1 MRMGEMCPMKRIFGP
16 IINGTDAEA
25 RVKPSNDMPGIP
37 QETID
42 RVLDSTNIV
51 ELIGS
56 FVALKKIGQNFQGL
70 CPFHDDKTPSFSVSP
85 EKKIFRC
92 FGCGASGNAITFLRR
107 HKNLPFPEAVRFL
120 AGKARIPMDT
130 EEDKKRER
138 QLFCLAKSQEEFA
151 TQLHS
156 GTYRSPVNYLTERGI
171 KPDTQEEFGLGYAGS
186 VKDLI
191 TALKTSG
198 VKEKEIPIGAGV
210 LKEKNQGL
218 TCPFMGRIIFPLM
231 DPKGT
236 TIGFGGRAIDT
247 STQAKYINSSDSPI
261 FSKRRVLFGL
271 KQFRRSNDMVLV
283 VEGYF
288 DVLTLHQAGFK
299 NTVGLLGT
307 EISVEQMRI
316 LENLARNAILT
327 FDGDSGGQTALL
339 KCMKVQRHNLTVK
352 AVVLPES
359 DPDVIVREG
368 KTAEFEAL
376 IEKAA
381 PLREAAIKVISQR
394 KEKDT
399 VEHLTE
405 EVTRLGTEIPD
416 ALEASRFAQDAA
428 QALSLP
434 PWVLQE
440 KIQARREKRERIV
453 ERKRQLER
461 FLVNELLVNP
471 TLIPTEKLESIKD
484 LFDEGEEK
492 KTLLTRILK
501 HA

>member
-1 MRMGEMCPMKRIFGP
+1 MYAMKKNFGP
-16 IINGTDAEA
+16 IVEGTDRGMQDKAGSA
-25 RVKPSNDMPGIP
+25 MPGIR

-70 CPFHDDKTPSFSVSP
+70 CPFHDDKTPSLSISP

-130 EEDKKRER
+130 EKDKKRELL
-138 QLFCLAKSQEEFA
+138 LFCLAKAQEELA
-151 TQLHS
+151 AQLRS
-156 GTYRSPVNYLTERGI
+156 LTYRSAVNYLTERGI
-171 KPDTQEEFGLGYAGS
+171 NQETQEEFALGYAGS

-191 TALKTSG
+191 AALKQSG
-198 VKEKEIPIGAGV
+198 IKKEVPFSVGLLKEKEQGV
-210 LKEKNQGL
+210 
-218 TCPFMGRIIFPLM
+218 TCPFMGRIIFPIT
-231 DPKGT
+231 DQRGA
-236 TIGFGGRAIDT
+236 IVGFGGRAIDR
-247 STQAKYINSSDSPI
+247 SSQAKYINSPDSLT
-261 FSKRRVLFGL
+261 FNKRRVLFGL
-271 KQFRRSNDMVLV
+271 KQLRIPNDTVFV

-299 NTVGLLGT
+299 STVGLLGT
-307 EISVEQMRI
+307 ELSAEQTRI
-316 LENLARNAILT
+316 LESLARNAILI
-327 FDGDSGGQTALL
+327 FDGDPGGQAALL
-339 KCMKVQRHNLTVK
+339 RCLKIQRQNLTVK

-359 DPDVIVREG
+359 DPDEIVREG
-368 KTAEFEAL
+368 RTAEFEAL
-376 IEKAA
+376 VEKAK
-381 PLREAAIKVISQR
+381 PLREAAIEIIRQR
-394 KEKDT
+394 KGKESI
-399 VEHLTE
+399 EHLTE
-405 EVTRLGTEIPD
+405 EVARLGTEIPD
-416 ALEASRFAQDAA
+416 ALEANLFAQAA
-428 QALSLP
+428 AEAMGLP
-434 PWVLQE
+434 AWVLQE
-440 KIQARREKRERIV
+440 KIQAKREKKERIV

-461 FLVNELLVNP
+461 FLVNELLINP

>member
-1 MRMGEMCPMKRIFGP
+1 M
-16 IINGTDAEA
+16 NGTDREA

-70 CPFHDDKTPSFSVSP
+70 CPFHDDKTPSLSVSP

-92 FGCGASGNAITFLRR
+92 FGCGASGNAITFLRK

-130 EEDKKRER
+130 EEDKKRE
-138 QLFCLAKSQEEFA
+138 LFLLCLAKAQEEFA
-151 TQLHS
+151 AQLRS
-156 GTYRSPVNYLTERGI
+156 GAYRSAVNYLTERGI
-171 KPDTQEEFGLGYAGS
+171 KPDIQEEFALGYAGS

-191 TALKTSG
+191 AALKRSG
-198 VKEKEIPIGAGV
+198 IKDKHIPFGVGLLKEKEQGV
-210 LKEKNQGL
+210 
-218 TCPFMGRIIFPLM
+218 TCPFMGRIIFPIT
-231 DPKGT
+231 DQRGASV
-236 TIGFGGRAIDT
+236 GFGGRTID
-247 STQAKYINSSDSPI
+247 SSSQAKYINSPGSLI
-261 FSKRRVLFGL
+261 FNKRKVLFGV
-271 KQFRRSNDMVLV
+271 KQLRISNDTVLV

-307 EISVEQMRI
+307 ELSAEQMRI
-316 LENLARNAILT
+316 LETLVRNAILI
-327 FDGDSGGQTALL
+327 FDGDSGGQSALL
-339 KCMKVQRHNLTVK
+339 RCLKVSRHNLTVK
-352 AVVLPES
+352 AVVLPEG
-359 DPDVIVREG
+359 DPDEIVREG
-368 KTAEFEAL
+368 KTAEFEAF
-376 IEKAA
+376 IEKAK
-381 PLREAAIKVISQR
+381 PLSEAAIEIISQR
-394 KEKDT
+394 KEKDS

-405 EVTRLGTEIPD
+405 EVARLGTEIAD
-416 ALEASRFAQDAA
+416 ALEASLFAQEAA
-428 QALSLP
+428 EALSVP
-434 PWVLQE
+434 TWVLQE
-440 KIQARREKRERIV
+440 KIQARREKREKIV